1 MMKRLHLLLGL
12 LVLALSASAQSLS
25 IGGTRVVPALP
36 ESQRSALTRY
46 EQLPRFGQ
54 QPRFAPRR
62 AITVDPDRQMWWGYY
77 PDDQISSIG
86 LGSQKMDIY
95 WAAMGIT
102 PSESLPQ
109 GKTIKAVRFIVD
121 GGAGMKNFHL
131 WIADRLPKNLS
142 EVAVDIPIESK
153 DLVDGGFTEVE
164 LSSPY
169 TVPAGKTLYLGYTFE
184 IAELV
189 DGASYPVIIR
199 YNGADISE
207 SFWVNIPSLT
217 SNQWTDE
224 YKSYGP
230 LALQVLLDGE
240 FPHNAV
246 AVSKTF
252 LDVFSLAGGTAE
264 ASLTLTSQGLG
275 EVKSIDYI
283 VGDANAD
290 GDEQHLDVEPFAGMN
305 AQREVRIAMKADDTP
320 GRTPRYVTITK
331 VNGVDNT
338 IENAT
343 SDGYMVTLAEAVARR
358 TVVEEFTGTW
368 CGWCPRG
375 IVGMQK
381 VNEQYPDKAITLVI
395 HGDDPMAVSDY
406 GTSAGSYPMAFVDR
420 AISADPYYGISGD
433 KPAGICDLVGERNAI
448 LAEASVKLQQ
458 PTLAKS
464 GSISFKADV
473 TFYYDNPKAPY
484 AMGYVLVADGLTG
497 TGRDWAQSNY
507 YAGKTED
514 YGDDALLKSWVEG
527 ASYVPGLTYDHV
539 VVAAK
544 GMDGAGGGISAP
556 IKNGVKRTVNGSFA
570 ISGNTILQRFQ
581 GLKVVAVLFNTET
594 GFIVNADVQPVVV
607 AEDFS
612 QNRMQVKAF
621 SQTGVIKGQ
630 AGKVAIPVANFGL
643 NGVQSI
649 DYLVREG
656 LEDSDTLHLEL
667 QKPITSYGVYEDVE
681 FPLPARSETGLATVT
696 IVITK
701 VNGVENEATSGKSA
715 KGTLLT
721 VAKASKRRTVIE
733 EFTGTWCMWCP
744 RGMAA
749 LKRLSTEYKDDVVLM
764 AIHGGSDSEPMK
776 VSAFNTQ
783 LGTVSGFPNAHVNR
797 YLTCDPMMG
806 TSQENWGIL
815 DDIQRENSQIV
826 EAGVELHQPTLNES
840 TGVITFNTDVTFQI
854 NRKSAPYLL
863 SYVLVADGLTG
874 EGDDWKQVN
883 AYAAYYAGSYTDDPY
898 MNEVC
903 NVWSTY
909 ADVVFDHVAIAA
921 LGIDNGTTGSLK
933 ATVEEGQVQSHSG
946 KFTIK
951 SNKLAQ
957 KATKLRVI
965 AMLYD
970 KTRKCF
976 INADEKEVVTSD
988 AVQDTLDPAATSAPA
1003 AIYNL
1008 AGQRLAAPA
1017 RGINIIGG
1025 RKVLVK

>member
-25 IGGTRVVPALP
+25 VSGTRAVPALP

-153 DLVDGGFTEVE
+153 DLVDDGFTEVE

-189 DGASYPVIIR
+189 DGASYPLIIR

-224 YKSYGP
+224 LKSYGP

-290 GDEQHLDVEPFAGMN
+290 GDEQHLDVEPFAGIN
-305 AQREVRIAMKADDTP
+305 AQREVRIAMKADDVP

-381 VNEQYPDKAITLVI
+381 VNEQFPDKAITLVI

-458 PTLAKS
+458 PILAKS
-464 GSISFKADV
+464 GSISIKTDV
-473 TFYYDNPKAPY
+473 TFYYDNAKAPY
-484 AMGYVLVADGLTG
+484 AMGYVLLADGLTG

-527 ASYVPGLTYDHV
+527 ASYVPGLTFDHV

-556 IKNGVKRTVNGSFA
+556 IKNGVKRTVNGSLGISENA
-570 ISGNTILQRFQ
+570 IIQRFQ
-581 GLKVVAVLFNTET
+581 NLKVVAVLFNTNT
-594 GFIVNADVQPVVV
+594 GFIVNADIMPVAI

-612 QNRMQVKAF
+612 KNRMQVKAF
-621 SQTGVIKGQ
+621 EQTNVVKGQ
-630 AGKVAIPVANFGL
+630 ASKVSIPVANFGL

-656 LEDSDTLHLEL
+656 LEDSDTLHFEL
-667 QKPITSYGVYEDVE
+667 KNPITSFGVYENVE
-681 FPLPARSETGLATVT
+681 FPLPARNETGLATVN

-701 VNGVENEATSGKSA
+701 VNGAENEATSGKSA
-715 KGTLLT
+715 KGSVLT

-733 EFTGTWCMWCP
+733 EFTGTWCGWCP
-744 RGMAA
+744 RGMVG
-749 LKRLSTEYKDDVVLM
+749 LQLIQKNYPDDAVIM
-764 AIHGGSDSEPMK
+764 AIHGGRNNEPML
-776 VSAFNTQ
+776 VSVFNTQ
-783 LGTVSGFPNAHVNR
+783 INNVSGFPGANVNR
-797 YLTCDPMMG
+797 YLSCDPYY
-806 TSQENWGIL
+806 GIAGEGFGMA
-815 DDIQRENSQIV
+815 DVIESENSQIV
-826 EAGVELHQPTLNES
+826 EASVELHQPTLNES
-840 TGVITFNTDVTFQI
+840 TGVITFNTDVTFQL

-874 EGDDWKQVN
+874 EGTDWAQVN
-883 AYAAYYAGSYTDDPY
+883 YFPSVASWYSDDP
-898 MNEVC
+898 NLAPLC
-903 NVWSTY
+903 NMESTISNM
-909 ADVVFDHVAIAA
+909 VFDHVAIAA
-921 LGIDNGTTGSLK
+921 LGIDNGVTGSLK
-933 ATVEEGQVQSHSG
+933 STVEEGQVQSHSG

>member
-25 IGGTRVVPALP
+25 VSGTRAVPALP

-121 GGAGMKNFHL
+121 GGAGMKDFHL

-381 VNEQYPDKAITLVI
+381 VNEQFPDKAITLVI
-395 HGDDPMAVSDY
+395 HSDDPMAVSDY

-473 TFYYDNPKAPY
+473 TFYYDNAKAPY

-544 GMDGAGGGISAP
+544 GMDAAGGGISAP

-681 FPLPARSETGLATVT
+681 FPLPARSETGLATVN

-776 VSAFNTQ
+776 VSAFNSQ
-783 LGTVSGFPNAHVNR
+783 LSTISGFPSAKVNR
-797 YLTCDPMMG
+797 SISCDPMMG

>member
-25 IGGTRVVPALP
+25 VSGTRAVPALP

-121 GGAGMKNFHL
+121 GGAGMKDFHL

-153 DLVDGGFTEVE
+153 DLVDDGFTEVE

-189 DGASYPVIIR
+189 DGASYPLIIR
-199 YNGADISE
+199 YNGAGINE
-207 SFWVNIPSLT
+207 SCWVNVPSLT

-224 YKSYGP
+224 LKSYGP

-246 AVSKTF
+246 AVSKSF
-252 LDVFSLAGGTAE
+252 IDVFALAGGTAE
-264 ASLTLTSQGLG
+264 AAITLTNQGLG

-381 VNEQYPDKAITLVI
+381 VNEQFPDKAITLVI

-406 GTSAGSYPMAFVDR
+406 GTSAGSYPMAYVDR

-497 TGRDWAQSNY
+497 TGRDWAQSNNY
-507 YAGKTED
+507 SGATED

-544 GMDGAGGGISAP
+544 GMDAAGGGISAP
-556 IKNGVKRTVNGSFA
+556 IKNGVKRTVNGSLGISENA
-570 ISGNTILQRFQ
+570 IIQRFQ
-581 GLKVVAVLFNTET
+581 NLKVVAVLFNTET
-594 GFIVNADVQPVVV
+594 GFIVNADIMPVVV

-612 QNRMQVKAF
+612 KNRMQVKAF
-621 SQTGVIKGQ
+621 EQTNVVKGQ
-630 AGKVAIPVANFGL
+630 ASKVSIPVANFGL

-667 QKPITSYGVYEDVE
+667 QKPITSFGVYENVE
-681 FPLPARSETGLATVT
+681 FPLPARNETGLATVN

-701 VNGVENEATSGKSA
+701 VNGAENEATSGKSA
-715 KGTLLT
+715 KGSVLT

-733 EFTGTWCMWCP
+733 EFTGTWCGWCP
-744 RGMAA
+744 RGMVG
-749 LKRLSTEYKDDVVLM
+749 LQLIQKNYPDDAVIM
-764 AIHGGSDSEPMK
+764 AIHGGRNNEPML
-776 VSAFNTQ
+776 VSVFNTQ
-783 LGTVSGFPNAHVNR
+783 IKNISGFPGANVNR
-797 YLTCDPMMG
+797 YLSCDPYY
-806 TSQENWGIL
+806 GIAGEGFGMA
-815 DDIQRENSQIV
+815 DVIESENSQIV
-826 EAGVELHQPTLNES
+826 EASVELHQPTLDES
-840 TGVITFNTDVTFQI
+840 TGVITFNTDVTFQL

-874 EGDDWKQVN
+874 EGSDWAQVN
-883 AYAAYYAGSYTDDPY
+883 YFPSVASWYSDDP
-898 MNEVC
+898 NLAPLC
-903 NVWSTY
+903 NMESTISNM
-909 ADVVFDHVAIAA
+909 VFDHVAIAA

-957 KATKLRVI
+957 KATKLHVI

-1008 AGQRLAAPA
+1008 AGQRLTAPA

>member
-25 IGGTRVVPALP
+25 VSGTRAVPALP

-131 WIADRLPKNLS
+131 WIADRLPQSLS
-142 EVAVDIPIESK
+142 DVAVDIPIESK
-153 DLVDGGFTEVE
+153 NLVDDGFTEVE

-169 TVPAGKTLYLGYTFE
+169 AVPAGKTLYLGYTFE

-189 DGASYPVIIR
+189 DGASYPLIIR
-199 YNGADISE
+199 YNGAGINE
-207 SFWVNIPSLT
+207 SLWVNVPSLT

-224 YKSYGP
+224 LKSYGP

-252 LDVFSLAGGTAE
+252 LDVFSLAGGSAE

-290 GDEQHLDVEPFAGMN
+290 GDEQHLDVEPFAGIN
-305 AQREVRIAMKADDTP
+305 AQREVRIAMKADDAP

-331 VNGVDNT
+331 VNGVANT

-381 VNEQYPDKAITLVI
+381 VNEQFPDKAITLVI

-406 GTSAGSYPMAFVDR
+406 GTSAGSYPMAYVDR
-420 AISADPYYGISGD
+420 AISADPYYGLTGD

-464 GSISFKADV
+464 GSISCKADV

-497 TGRDWAQSNY
+497 TGRDWAQSNNY
-507 YAGKTED
+507 SGATED

-544 GMDGAGGGISAP
+544 GMDAAGGGISAP
-556 IKNGVKRTVNGSFA
+556 IKNGVKRTVNGSLGISENA
-570 ISGNTILQRFQ
+570 IIQRFQ
-581 GLKVVAVLFNTET
+581 NLKVVAVLFNTET
-594 GFIVNADVQPVVV
+594 GFIVNADIMPVAI

-612 QNRMQVKAF
+612 KNRMQVKAF
-621 SQTGVIKGQ
+621 EQTNVVKGQ
-630 AGKVAIPVANFGL
+630 ASKVAIPVANFGL

-667 QKPITSYGVYEDVE
+667 QKPITSYGVYENVE
-681 FPLPARSETGLATVT
+681 FPLPARNETGLATVN

-701 VNGVENEATSGKSA
+701 VNGAENEATSGKSA
-715 KGTLLT
+715 KGSVLT

-733 EFTGTWCMWCP
+733 EFTGTWCGWCP
-744 RGMAA
+744 RGMVG
-749 LKRLSTEYKDDVVLM
+749 LQLIQKNYPDDAVIM
-764 AIHGGSDSEPMK
+764 AIHGGRNNEPML
-776 VSAFNTQ
+776 VSVFNTQ
-783 LGTVSGFPNAHVNR
+783 IKNVSGFPGANVNR
-797 YLTCDPMMG
+797 YLSCDPYY
-806 TSQENWGIL
+806 GIAGEGFGMA
-815 DDIQRENSQIV
+815 DVIESENSQIV
-826 EAGVELHQPTLNES
+826 EASVELHQPTLDES
-840 TGVITFNTDVTFQI
+840 TGVITFNTDVTFQL

-874 EGDDWKQVN
+874 EGTDWAQVN
-883 AYAAYYAGSYTDDPY
+883 YFPSVASWYSDDP
-898 MNEVC
+898 NLAPLC
-903 NVWSTY
+903 NMESTISNM
-909 ADVVFDHVAIAA
+909 VFDHVAIAA

-988 AVQDTLDPAATSAPA
+988 AVQDTLDPAATSAPSE
-1003 AIYNL
+1003 IYNL

>member
-25 IGGTRVVPALP
+25 LSGTRAVPALP

-131 WIADRLPKNLS
+131 WIADRLPQSLS
-142 EVAVDIPIESK
+142 DVAVDIPIESK
-153 DLVDGGFTEVE
+153 NLVDDGFTEVE
-164 LSSPY
+164 LSTPY
-169 TVPAGKTLYLGYTFE
+169 AVPAGKTLYLGYTFE
-184 IAELV
+184 VAELV
-189 DGASYPVIIR
+189 DGASYPLIIR
-199 YNGADISE
+199 YNGAGINE
-207 SFWVNIPSLT
+207 SLWVNVPSLT

-224 YKSYGP
+224 LKSYGP

-246 AVSKTF
+246 AVSKSF
-252 LDVFSLAGGTAE
+252 IDVFSLAGGTAE

-305 AQREVRIAMKADDTP
+305 AQREVRIAMKADDVP

-331 VNGVDNT
+331 VNGVANT

-381 VNEQYPDKAITLVI
+381 VNEQFPDKAITLVI
-395 HGDDPMAVSDY
+395 HSDDPMAVSDY

-420 AISADPYYGISGD
+420 AIAADPYYGISGD

-458 PTLAKS
+458 PTLSKS
-464 GSISFKADV
+464 GSVSFKADV

-544 GMDGAGGGISAP
+544 GMDAAGGGISAP
-556 IKNGVKRTVNGSFA
+556 IKNGVKRTVNGSLGISENA
-570 ISGNTILQRFQ
+570 IIQRFQ
-581 GLKVVAVLFNTET
+581 NLKVVAVLFNTET
-594 GFIVNADVQPVVV
+594 GFIVNADIMPVAI

-612 QNRMQVKAF
+612 KNRMQVKAF
-621 SQTGVIKGQ
+621 EQTNVVKGQ
-630 AGKVAIPVANFGL
+630 ASKVAIPVANFGL

-667 QKPITSYGVYEDVE
+667 QKPITSYGVYENVE
-681 FPLPARSETGLATVT
+681 FPLPARNETGLATVN

-701 VNGVENEATSGKSA
+701 VNGAENEATSGKSA
-715 KGTLLT
+715 KGSVLT

-733 EFTGTWCMWCP
+733 EFTGTWCGWCP
-744 RGMAA
+744 RGMVG
-749 LKRLSTEYKDDVVLM
+749 LQLIQKNYPDDAVIM
-764 AIHGGSDSEPMK
+764 AIHGGRNNEPML
-776 VSAFNTQ
+776 VSVFNTQ
-783 LGTVSGFPNAHVNR
+783 IKNVSGFPGANVNR
-797 YLTCDPMMG
+797 YLSCDPYY
-806 TSQENWGIL
+806 GIAGEGFGMA
-815 DDIQRENSQIV
+815 DVIESENSQIV
-826 EAGVELHQPTLNES
+826 EASVELHQPTLDES
-840 TGVITFNTDVTFQI
+840 TGVITFNTDVTFQL

-874 EGDDWKQVN
+874 EGTDWAQVN
-883 AYAAYYAGSYTDDPY
+883 YFPSVASWYSDDP
-898 MNEVC
+898 NLAPLC
-903 NVWSTY
+903 NMESTISNM
-909 ADVVFDHVAIAA
+909 VFDHVAIAA